1 MLLRFIKRMRVMQL
15 DRQEAKLRAAHL
27 QEMGKPGATDVW
39 TADAL
44 YRHAAPLRR
53 IQLERAALLK
63 ELDD

>member
-1 MLLRFIKRMRVMQL
+1 MLLRFFKRLRVMRL
-15 DRQEAKLRAAHL
+15 DRREAQLRLAHL